1 MKFVGIVGTNAEFS
15 YNRLLLNFMAE
26 HFDQEAEIEVLEIKD
41 VHMFIETEDQSN
53 SEVIQQLNAKIE
65 ATDGV
70 IIATPEHNN
79 SLPSALKSVLE
90 WL

>member
-1 MKFVGIVGTNAEFS
+1 MKFVGIAGTNAEFS
-15 YNRLLLNFMAE
+15 YNSLLLKFMAE